1 MTIKNEI
8 KNIISGIAGEE
19 VVFSVEEPEAESH
32 GDYATNIA
40 LVLAKKQ
47 KKNPMEIAEEIK
59 AKIQN
64 PVFLKIDV
72 AAPGFVNFFISPDF
86 LREKLKSVLKEGKNF
101 GKQDIG
107 NSKTIVIDYSSP
119 NVAKPMHVGHLRS
132 TFIGQAIYNLYKFL
146 GYKVIGDN
154 HLGDWGTQFGIMIA
168 AIKKYGYSS
177 AKLKKITV
185 AQMLEIYIKY
195 NDELKENPDL
205 QETAKAEFKKL
216 EDGDAENRKIWKIL
230 RDKSLAEFN
239 KIYKILNIKFDLIK
253 GESDYEKDLKQEIDN
268 ALEKKI
274 ALTNEDGSVI
284 IPLGEDVPFLIRKSD
299 GATVYGTRDLA
310 TIRFRVFKYAPE
322 KIIYVIGNEQSFYL
336 EQLFK
341 AAGLLQYIAQEKLFH
356 IKFGLVLDENRKKLS
371 TREGRVVE
379 AKELIE
385 KITALSEDT
394 IKEKNPALP
403 EEERKEIA
411 QKIGIAALKYNDLSQ
426 NRKTDII
433 FDWKKMLGFTGN
445 SAPYLLYTYVRLQ
458 SIFKKSDFKGKFNC
472 KFLTNDKEIEVLK
485 EIVKFPDIVEYAAQ
499 SFQINYLTD
508 YLFRLANK
516 INNFYEA
523 CTVLKAEKDIRLARL
538 ALIKSALLVLKNVLN
553 LLGIETVEKM

>member
-538 ALIKSALLVLKNVLN
+538 ALIKSALLVLKNGLN

>member
-356 IKFGLVLDENRKKLS
+356 IKFVLVLDENRKKLS

-385 KITALSEDT
+385 KIIALSEDT

-538 ALIKSALLVLKNVLN
+538 ALIKSALLVLKNGLN

>member
-379 AKELIE
+379 AKELIK

-538 ALIKSALLVLKNVLN
+538 ALIKSALLVLKNGLN

>member
-1 MTIKNEI
+1 
-8 KNIISGIAGEE
+8 
-19 VVFSVEEPEAESH
+19 
-32 GDYATNIA
+32 
-40 LVLAKKQ
+40 
-47 KKNPMEIAEEIK
+47 
-59 AKIQN
+59 
-64 PVFLKIDV
+64 
-72 AAPGFVNFFISPDF
+72 
-86 LREKLKSVLKEGKNF
+86 
-101 GKQDIG
+101 
-107 NSKTIVIDYSSP
+107 
-119 NVAKPMHVGHLRS
+119 
-132 TFIGQAIYNLYKFL
+132 
-146 GYKVIGDN
+146 
-154 HLGDWGTQFGIMIA
+154 
-168 AIKKYGYSS
+168 
-177 AKLKKITV
+177 
-185 AQMLEIYIKY
+185 
-195 NDELKENPDL
+195 
-205 QETAKAEFKKL
+205 
-216 EDGDAENRKIWKIL
+216 
-230 RDKSLAEFN
+230 
-239 KIYKILNIKFDLIK
+239 
-253 GESDYEKDLKQEIDN
+253 
-268 ALEKKI
+268 
-274 ALTNEDGSVI
+274 
-284 IPLGEDVPFLIRKSD
+284 VPFLIRKSD

-538 ALIKSALLVLKNVLN
+538 ALIKSALLVLKNGLN